1 MADWEKGDQ
10 VKGEPQG
17 PEPCS
22 GGESGEERPF
32 GSVGRDTD
40 VA

>member
-1 MADWEKGDQ
+1 MADWGKGEQ

-32 GSVGRDTD
+32 GGVGSDTD